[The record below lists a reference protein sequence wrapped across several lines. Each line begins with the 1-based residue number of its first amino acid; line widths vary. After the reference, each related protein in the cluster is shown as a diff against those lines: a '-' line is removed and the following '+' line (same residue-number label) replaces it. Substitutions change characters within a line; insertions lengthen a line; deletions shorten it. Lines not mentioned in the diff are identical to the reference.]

1 MGLQNQ
7 NMNLVLSTDAKPRL
21 KWTPELHQRFVD
33 AVNHLGGP
41 DKATPKSLMRVMG
54 IPGLTLYHLKSHLQ
68 KYRLGKSQ
76 HVEAC
81 IDNKQVVEYKETQS
95 SSDGHVNRNI
105 SDGTLNQLN
114 ESLQIAQAL
123 QVQMEVQRKLHE
135 QIEYESY
142 SQVQRHLQL
151 RIEAQGKYLQSVLKK
166 AQETLAGY
174 SSSSAGVELAKAELS
189 QLVSMVSMGC
199 PSSSVSELTE
209 AGTSSLKDFERKQ
222 IRSTICS
229 MESSLTSSES
239 SGRKEEKQPVNEI
252 GDTDTCKSNKTTPEL
267 QLMDIHIH
275 PQDKPCKARSSNQAS
290 GRKRRES
297 TISDGFPDEQQTAKR
312 LATQNEKCDDQLRN
326 TGLVGRFD
334 LNSQYQNESESG
346 SKAIDL
352 NCKGLDQLNGPL

>member
-41 DKATPKSLMRVMG
+41 DKATPKSLMRVLG

-76 HVEAC
+76 HVEVC

-135 QIEYESY
+135 QIE
-142 SQVQRHLQL
+142 VQRHLQL

-209 AGTSSLKDFERKQ
+209 AGTSSLKDVERKQ

-252 GDTDTCKSNKTTPEL
+252 GDTDTCKSNKTTAEL

>member
-1 MGLQNQ
+1 M
-7 NMNLVLSTDAKPRL
+7 SIK
-21 KWTPELHQRFVD
+21 
-33 AVNHLGGP
+33 
-41 DKATPKSLMRVMG
+41 
-54 IPGLTLYHLKSHLQ
+54 
-68 KYRLGKSQ
+68 
-76 HVEAC
+76 
-81 IDNKQVVEYKETQS
+81 
-95 SSDGHVNRNI
+95 
-105 SDGTLNQLN
+105 
-114 ESLQIAQAL
+114 
-123 QVQMEVQRKLHE
+123 
-135 QIEYESY
+135 YESY

-209 AGTSSLKDFERKQ
+209 AGTSSLKDFGRKQ

-239 SGRKEEKQPVNEI
+239 SGRTEEKQPVNEI

>member
-1 MGLQNQ
+1 MDLQNQ

-239 SGRKEEKQPVNEI
+239 SGRKEEKQPVNEV